1 MRTALRLIL
10 AAVLCLG
17 IAAGVVVWS
26 TGGTDWWKTYRST
39 DRNSPGSLEEK
50 DSPEITWYPDP
61 AARGRDSKVFV
72 DRRALDV
79 YLGANAY
86 AFKPTIKDRRSLGEL
101 REAIRMREQKGI
113 LALRNRFDQLHIEST
128 PTPDQATRAI
138 PMVRDLA
145 FFYMLAGDFD
155 QANAWLQRGV
165 EMTHALWFGEHL
177 RGEFHALLGLCAL
190 RRGEIENCLECVG
203 PSSCIYP
210 IEGAAVHKQ
219 QAGSREAV
227 KQFTAYLR
235 QNPGDLRLRWL
246 LNVAYMTLGEYPG
259 KVPTEYL
266 VPVEGFR
273 SKIDIGRFENVAPLV
288 GLIARGPNEAG
299 GSVFDD
305 FNGDDLPDLFTTSID
320 VDRGASLFINRG
332 DGTFENR
339 SDLAG
344 LDSQVYAL
352 NLTRADY
359 DNDGHP
365 DVLLMRGA
373 WEEPSRLTLLRNKG
387 GGVFEDVTL
396 SSGLA
401 EPISTESS
409 AWGDYDNDGW
419 VDLFVCGEFHAK
431 SRTGSCR
438 LYHNRRDGTFEDVA
452 ESAGVTNDRL
462 AKGSAWGDYDGDGR
476 PDLFVSNMGDPVRL
490 YHNEGHGK
498 FKDVATELGV
508 TGGEKTFSCWFWDY
522 DNDGWLDLFVNDY
535 TAGLAAVVA
544 HYQGIKVKDAGHPHL
559 YRNLGGKGFRDVSL
573 DVGLDWPITAMG
585 ANFGDLDN
593 DGYLDAYFG
602 TGGMNFSELM
612 PNVMLKNVEGRRFED
627 ITESSR
633 TGHLQK
639 GHGVSFADWDC
650 DGDLDVFVELGGA
663 APGDRAANAL
673 FQNPGHRRHWLK
685 VKLIGTRTNR
695 SALGARIRVD
705 LTAPGGDSR
714 SIHRVIG
721 NNGSFGGNS
730 LVEFVGLGEA
740 TGVAQLAISWPT
752 SQMTQTFRDVPADQM
767 IAITEGEAT
776 YKVVK
781 QTPLKPPS
789 P

>member
-1 MRTALRLIL
+1 VRAALRLIL
-10 AAVLCLG
+10 AVVFCLG
-17 IAAGVVVWS
+17 IAAGVVLWS
-26 TGGTDWWKTYRST
+26 TGGTDWWKSYRSA
-39 DRNSPGSLEEK
+39 DRG
-50 DSPEITWYPDP
+50 DSNQGEGQDNPDITWHLDP
-61 AARGRDSKVFV
+61 AARAGDSRVFV
-72 DRRALDV
+72 DRRPFDV
-79 YLGANAY
+79 YLGAHAFAY
-86 AFKPTIKDRRSLGEL
+86 KPTIKDRRSLGEL

-113 LALRNRFDQLHIEST
+113 LALRNQFDQLHVEST
-128 PTPDQATRAI
+128 PTPEQATRAI
-138 PMVRDLA
+138 PMARDLA
-145 FFYMLAGDFD
+145 FFYMLAGELD
-155 QANAWLQRGV
+155 QAQAWLDRGM
-165 EMTHALWFGEHL
+165 EMTHALWFGGHL
-177 RGEFHALLGLCAL
+177 RAEFHGLLALCAL

-203 PSSCIYP
+203 PSTCIYP
-210 IEGAAVHKQ
+210 IEAAAVHKQ
-219 QAGSREAV
+219 QTGSQEAV
-227 KQFTAYLR
+227 KHFTAYLR

-246 LNVAYMTLGEYPG
+246 LNVAYMTLGEYPA
-259 KVPTEYL
+259 KVPPEYL
-266 VPVEGFR
+266 IPLDGFR

-288 GLIARGPNEAG
+288 GLVARGPNDAG

-305 FNGDDLPDLFTTSID
+305 FNGDDLPDLFTTSVD

-339 SDLAG
+339 SDVAG
-344 LDSQVYAL
+344 LDSQVYVL
-352 NLTRADY
+352 NLSRADFN
-359 DNDGHP
+359 NDGHP

-387 GGVFEDVTL
+387 GGVFEDVTVAA
-396 SSGLA
+396 GLA
-401 EPISTESS
+401 DPISTESS
-409 AWGDYDNDGW
+409 VWADYDNDGW
-419 VDLFVCGEFHAK
+419 VDLFVCGEYHAK
-431 SRTGSCR
+431 SQSGHCR
-438 LYHNRRDGTFEDVA
+438 LYHNERDGTFKDVA
-452 ESAGVTNDRL
+452 ESAGVTNDRV

-476 PDLFVSNMGDPVRL
+476 LDLFVSNMGQPARL
-490 YHNEGHGK
+490 YHNEGNGR
-498 FKDVATELGV
+498 FRDVARELGV
-508 TGGEKTFSCWFWDY
+508 TGGERSFSTWFWDY

-544 HYQGIKVKDAGHPHL
+544 HYLGIDLKDAGHPHL
-559 YRNLGGKGFRDVSL
+559 YRNLGGKGFKDVSL
-573 DVGLDWPITAMG
+573 EVGLDWPVVAMG

-612 PNVMLKNVEGRRFED
+612 PNVMLKNVEGRTFED

-685 VKLIGTRTNR
+685 LKLIGTRTNR
-695 SALGARIRVD
+695 SAFGARIRVD
-705 LTAPGGDSR
+705 LKAPNGGSR

-730 LVEFVGLGEA
+730 LVEFVGLGDSA
-740 TGVAQLAISWPT
+740 TAAQVTISWPT
-752 SQMTQTFRDVPADQM
+752 SHSTQTFSDVPADQM
-767 IAITEGEAT
+767 IAITEGEAS
-776 YKVVK
+776 YKVIK
-781 QTPLKPPS
+781 QRPIKPAS

>member
-1 MRTALRLIL
+1 VRAVVRLIV
-10 AAVLCLG
+10 AVVLCLG
-17 IAAGVVVWS
+17 IAAGVVVWA
-26 TGGTDWWKTYRST
+26 TGGTDWWKSYRSA
-39 DRNSPGSLEEK
+39 DRSVPGQANDK
-50 DSPEITWYPDP
+50 DNPDITWYPDP
-61 AARGRDSKVFV
+61 TARAGDSRVFV
-72 DRRALDV
+72 DRRPFDV
-79 YLGANAY
+79 YLGANAFAY
-86 AFKPTIKDRRSLGEL
+86 KPTVKNPQSLSEL

-113 LALRNRFDQLHIEST
+113 VALRSQFDQLQIQST

-138 PMVRDLA
+138 PIVRDLA
-145 FFYMLAGDFD
+145 FFYMLAGELD
-155 QANAWLQRGV
+155 QANAWLDRGM
-165 EMTHALWFGEHL
+165 EMTHALWFGGHL
-177 RGEFHALLGLCAL
+177 RAEFHGLLGLCAL

-219 QAGSREAV
+219 QAGSREAI

-235 QNPGDLRLRWL
+235 ENPGDLRLRWL

-259 KVPTEYL
+259 KVPSEYL
-266 VPVEGFR
+266 IPVDRFR

-288 GLIARGPNEAG
+288 GLVARGPNDAG
-299 GSVFDD
+299 GSIFDD
-305 FNGDDLPDLFTTSID
+305 FNGDDLPDLFTTSVD
-320 VDRGASLFINRG
+320 VDRGASLLINRG

-339 SDLAG
+339 SDVAG
-344 LDSQVYAL
+344 LDSQVYVL

-359 DNDGHP
+359 NNDGNP

-373 WEEPSRLTLLRNKG
+373 WEEPGRLTLLRNKG

-396 SSGLA
+396 ASGLA
-401 EPISTESS
+401 DPISSESS

-419 VDLFVCGEFHAK
+419 VDLFVCGEYHKK
-431 SRTGSCR
+431 SPHGHCR
-438 LYHNRRDGTFEDVA
+438 LYHNERDGTFKDAGET
-452 ESAGVTNDRL
+452 AGVTNDRY

-476 PDLFVSNMGDPVRL
+476 LDLFVSNMGQPVRL
-490 YHNEGHGK
+490 YHNEGNGT
-498 FKDVATELGV
+498 FKDVAPELGV
-508 TGGEKTFSCWFWDY
+508 TGGEKSFSCWFWDY

-535 TAGLAAVVA
+535 NAGLAAVVA
-544 HYQGIKVKDAGHPHL
+544 HYLGIQIKDSGHPRL
-559 YRNLGGKGFRDVSL
+559 YRNLGGKGFKDVSL
-573 DVGLDWPITAMG
+573 EVGLDWPISAMG
-585 ANFGDLDN
+585 ANFGDVDN

-612 PNVMLKNVEGRRFED
+612 PNVMIKNVEGRRFED

-650 DGDLDVFVELGGA
+650 DGDLDVFVELGGG

-685 VKLIGTRTNR
+685 VKLTGTRTNR

-705 LTAPGGDSR
+705 LKTSDNGSR

-730 LVEFVGLGEA
+730 LVEFIGLGDA
-740 TGVAQLAISWPT
+740 DAVTQLTISWPT
-752 SQMTQTFRDVPADQM
+752 SQTTQKFRDVPADQLIM
-767 IAITEGEAT
+767 ITEGEAT
-776 YKVVK
+776 YKAVK
-781 QTPLKPPS
+781 QQAFKPPS